1 MDYFTSDLHFFHD
14 KEFIYKPR
22 GFNSEEEMRYAYL
35 AEIKNTVKENDNLH
49 IVSDVCLGQDLD
61 KIKEVL
67 SSLPGKI
74 HIYIGN
80 HDTQSKIDLY
90 KSLPNVVEVVYA
102 NEIKHGKRTY
112 YVSHYRTDVSCLECS
127 PKTSKI
133 NIHGHIHT
141 KQIHYEDIPYFI
153 NVSVDAQNGKLVTFD
168 DIEKMF
174 DKQVKKCISNL

>member
-1 MDYFTSDLHFFHD
+1 MKKILHLAILIAFCLLPVCTHAQ
-14 KEFIYKPR
+14 ENAPR
-22 GFNSEEEMRYAYL
+22 QILNQAESEY
-35 AEIKNTVKENDNLH
+35 EIGRIEH
-49 IVSDVCLGQDLD
+49 LD

-174 DKQVKKCISNL
+174 NEQVKKCIDNL